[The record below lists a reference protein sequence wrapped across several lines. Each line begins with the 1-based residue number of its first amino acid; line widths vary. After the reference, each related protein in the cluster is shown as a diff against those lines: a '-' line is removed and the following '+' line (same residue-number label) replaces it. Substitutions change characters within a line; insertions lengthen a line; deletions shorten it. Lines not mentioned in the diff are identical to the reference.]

1 MLSDS
6 WFFKY
11 NVSREMKHILSSK
24 YISIIYKAKFKTDI
38 IAADR
43 KKDKGQKRIQNIVIH
58 LRRSF
63 ADGKAKRL
71 YYCLPNILAIF
82 QDKTRPLHHHYRI
95 RSGVRCFWGLNSSS
109 SSSSSILNVVFENSG
124 NDLNNKENFDTSE
137 TESCL
142 NLPKAKGIKQSEMI
156 GVPSSVYEKSIKR
169 FRIY

>member
-1 MLSDS
+1 MLSDF

-11 NVSREMKHILSSK
+11 NVSHEMKHVLSSK
-24 YISIIYKAKFKTDI
+24 YISIIYKAKFKTDVI
-38 IAADR
+38 VDDR
-43 KKDKGQKRIQNIVIH
+43 KKVKDQKHIQNLAIY
-58 LRRSF
+58 LRRTF
-63 ADGKAKRL
+63 TEGKANRL

-124 NDLNNKENFDTSE
+124 NDLNNKENSDTSE
-137 TESCL
+137 TESLL
-142 NLPKAKGIKQSEMI
+142 NLPKAKGIKQSEMTE
-156 GVPSSVYEKSIKR
+156 VPSSEYEKSIKR